1 MTPTDEI
8 AGLRRVVEA
17 MTMAEHALH
26 NAVTL
31 WGARATDMP
40 QLAWLQQVGEAREA
54 LANAAR
60 RIDALRAASPP
71 AVGKTVELVLC
82 VDHGGGAH
90 MHERGAVPS
99 WAHGWRRLGT
109 VRLPLIPTVEEPK

>member
-8 AGLRRVVEA
+8 AALRRVVEA
-17 MTMAEHALH
+17 
-26 NAVTL
+26 
-31 WGARATDMP
+31 
-40 QLAWLQQVGEAREA
+40 
-54 LANAAR
+54 AR
-60 RIDALRAASPP
+60 RVMQQALDRYDRGEGMTAAEVVLDAALDALPAASPP
-71 AVGKTVELVLC
+71 AVDEGKTVELVLC

-90 MHERGAVPS
+90 MHEPGFTPS